1 MRYESQVSRATTVWG
16 RVLSVGREH
25 GGERNERRARGLVS
39 VPSDGMCSAQAGP
52 RLTGAWIMLGR
63 VSRG

>member
-25 GGERNERRARGLVS
+25 GGERNERRGRALCRCPQTACAALRLGPGSLVH
-39 VPSDGMCSAQAGP
+39 G
-52 RLTGAWIMLGR
+52 
-63 VSRG
+63 